1 MNLKCVDSTEPGRVA
16 EQLAQI
22 IAAVPVAVAD
32 ELSLSALAILCV
44 PCPQIRTPA
53 SSRFARCA
61 IIDVTIKEGWPLS
74 Y

>member
-22 IAAVPVAVAD
+22 IAAVLVAVAD

-74 Y
+74 R